1 MARSE
6 KPFFPSFVQNR
17 TCCIEGLFIGV
28 GVNAVKARLSFIS
41 LKDFTYMKPI
51 FTNYGQP
58 LTETLPQ
65 WCGPLARFLSRSR
78 PDAKVLFQI
87 WVDGFS

>member
-1 MARSE
+1 MQL
-6 KPFFPSFVQNR
+6 KQD
-17 TCCIEGLFIGV
+17 L
-28 GVNAVKARLSFIS
+28 LS
-41 LKDFTYMKPI
+41 LPRKTYMKSI
-51 FTNYGQP
+51 FTNYGRP
-58 LTETLPQ
+58 LTETLRE